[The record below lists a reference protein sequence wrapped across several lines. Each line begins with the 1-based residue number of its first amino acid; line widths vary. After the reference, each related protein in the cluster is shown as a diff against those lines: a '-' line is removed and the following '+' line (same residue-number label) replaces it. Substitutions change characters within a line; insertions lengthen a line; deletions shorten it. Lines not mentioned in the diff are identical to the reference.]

1 MSPSTPRSSN
11 GRQPGGSRLAAC
23 TLLIAALGLGALSAC
38 DGVHRRSATL
48 QRATKAVRHKPVQ
61 FTVAATGDFL
71 LHRVVMD
78 QAASDART
86 EGRDG
91 YDFTPMLARLN
102 PVVSGADLG
111 ICHIETPLASR
122 SGPFLGYPSFNSPPA
137 IVNAIRGLG
146 YDTCSTASNHAI
158 DQGEPG
164 VRRTL
169 AALDGAGIRHAGTA
183 RSAEEAKKINLLDVK
198 GLKIAHLSYT
208 YGTNGI
214 AKPAGRPWL
223 VNDGL
228 DAGRILADAANAKKS
243 GADAVMVSLHWGEEY
258 QHEATPEQRHLA
270 AKLLRS
276 SDVNLILGDHVHVVQ
291 PFERIN
297 GKWVVY
303 GMGNQVANPTANTP
317 ATHRGLVALFTFTW
331 DSREQ
336 RWREQPSFVPTLV
349 SPGPPIRLRTLVRGD
364 ATDQAAIDDTTR
376 VVRSLGFDIPDAS
389 DQVTSMKL
397 QSPERN

>member
-1 MSPSTPRSSN
+1 MVT
-11 GRQPGGSRLAAC
+11 
-23 TLLIAALGLGALSAC
+23 ALGLGALSGC
-38 DGVHRRSATL
+38 DGVDRRSASL
-48 QRATKAVRHKPVQ
+48 QRATKAVRYKPAQ

-71 LHRVVMD
+71 LHRAVMD
-78 QAASDART
+78 QAASDASRGG
-86 EGRDG
+86 EGG

-102 PVVSGADLG
+102 PVISGADLG

-122 SGPFLGYPSFNSPPA
+122 SGPFLGYPAFNSPPQ
-137 IVNAIRGLG
+137 IVNAVRRLG
-146 YDTCSTASNHAI
+146 YDSCSTASNHAI
-158 DQGEPG
+158 DQGERG

-169 AALDGAGIRHAGTA
+169 DALDRAGIRHAGTA
-183 RSAEEAKKINLLDVK
+183 RSADEAKEINLLDVK
-198 GLKIAHLSYT
+198 GLKVAHLSYT

-228 DAGRILADAANAKKS
+228 DAGRILADAADAKES
-243 GADAVMVSLHWGEEY
+243 GADVVIVSLHWGEEY
-258 QHEATPEQRHLA
+258 QHEATPEQRRLA

-276 SDVNLILGDHVHVVQ
+276 RDVDLILGGHAHVVQ

-297 GKWVVY
+297 GKWVAY

-317 ATHRGLVALFTFTW
+317 STHRGLVARFTFTW

-349 SPGPPIRLRTLVRGD
+349 APGPPIRLRTLVRGD

-376 VVRSLGFDIPDAS
+376 VVRSLGFDVPDAS

>member
-1 MSPSTPRSSN
+1 
-11 GRQPGGSRLAAC
+11 
-23 TLLIAALGLGALSAC
+23 
-38 DGVHRRSATL
+38 
-48 QRATKAVRHKPVQ
+48 
-61 FTVAATGDFL
+61 
-71 LHRVVMD
+71 MD
-78 QAASDART
+78 QAASDASRGG
-86 EGRDG
+86 EGG

-102 PVVSGADLG
+102 PVISGADLG

-122 SGPFLGYPSFNSPPA
+122 SGPFLGYPAFNSPPQ
-137 IVNAIRGLG
+137 IVNAVRRLG
-146 YDTCSTASNHAI
+146 YDSCSTASNHAI
-158 DQGEPG
+158 DQGERG

-169 AALDGAGIRHAGTA
+169 DALDRAGIRHAGTA
-183 RSAEEAKKINLLDVK
+183 RSADEAKEINLLDVK
-198 GLKIAHLSYT
+198 GLKVAHLSYT

-228 DAGRILADAANAKKS
+228 DAGRILADAADAKES
-243 GADAVMVSLHWGEEY
+243 GADVVIVSLHWGEEY
-258 QHEATPEQRHLA
+258 QHEATPEQRRLA

-276 SDVNLILGDHVHVVQ
+276 RDVDLILGGHAHVVQ

-297 GKWVVY
+297 GKWVAY

-317 ATHRGLVALFTFTW
+317 STHRGLVARFTFTW

-349 SPGPPIRLRTLVRGD
+349 APGPPIRLRTLVRGD

-376 VVRSLGFDIPDAS
+376 VVRSLGFDVPDAS